1 MPMTRRAV
9 KQHYEVVKVL
19 SDFFDKIWLID
30 HCRDH
35 ADDEECKKVPLLIT
49 VLSDLESKFDE
60 LDVLVRAP
68 KPTDSIYIMRKD
80 NIVAIADAS
89 ELEAYIYV
97 MRDAERARQLMR
109 IIREIRDLFSGKEIY
124 VWGIHELIADHM
136 DSEHEITDD
145 SFTFRVAVEG

>member
-1 MPMTRRAV
+1 MTRRAV